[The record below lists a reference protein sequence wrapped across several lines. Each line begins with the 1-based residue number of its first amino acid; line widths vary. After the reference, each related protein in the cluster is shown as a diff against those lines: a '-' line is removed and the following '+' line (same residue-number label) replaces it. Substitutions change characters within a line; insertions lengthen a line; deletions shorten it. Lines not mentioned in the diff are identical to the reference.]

1 MREDAIYHMA
11 SMTKP
16 VTAVALMQQV
26 ELGRVALTD
35 EVRKYIPELTG
46 FRVAERDEK
55 GEIRIDPRKQ
65 FSKKLARWTA
75 VFWFLFMTWLSVI
88 FLLAPASAL
97 YCVYMGIIVT
107 VVMIVNVWAYTQN
120 SIYEK
125 AAFAML
131 SKAKIEIGLKNAPGS
146 AGGDD
151 DDDQEPE
158 EASNG

>member
-1 MREDAIYHMA
+1 M
-11 SMTKP
+11 
-16 VTAVALMQQV
+16 
-26 ELGRVALTD
+26 
-35 EVRKYIPELTG
+35 
-46 FRVAERDEK
+46 

-75 VFWFLFMTWLSVI
+75 VFWFFFMTWLSVL
-88 FLLAPASAL
+88 FLLTPGSAL

-146 AGGDD
+146 SGDD
-151 DDDQEPE
+151 GSERDQEPE

>member
-1 MREDAIYHMA
+1 M
-11 SMTKP
+11 
-16 VTAVALMQQV
+16 
-26 ELGRVALTD
+26 
-35 EVRKYIPELTG
+35 
-46 FRVAERDEK
+46 

-131 SKAKIEIGLKNAPGS
+131 SKAKIEIGLKNTPGS
-146 AGGDD
+146 GGDD
-151 DDDQEPE
+151 GGEHDQEPE